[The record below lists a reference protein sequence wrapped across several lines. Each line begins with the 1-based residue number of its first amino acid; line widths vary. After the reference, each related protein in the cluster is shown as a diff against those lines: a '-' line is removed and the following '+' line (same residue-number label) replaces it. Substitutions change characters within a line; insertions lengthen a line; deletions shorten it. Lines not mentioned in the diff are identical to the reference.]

1 MNRPPLR
8 SILYVEDNPNIRAL
22 ARIAIERI
30 GGYTLHACESGAEAL
45 AAVEGG
51 LKPDL
56 LLLDVMLPGMDGPTI
71 LEHLRRLPQTAGTP
85 VIFMTAK
92 AQTSEIAHFMS
103 LGALGVITKPFQP
116 TLLPKEIE
124 RLWNTGATNAAADD
138 DIEDALVEF
147 RARFIAGLPKQL
159 GELQALAR
167 QMKTATG
174 VDTLH
179 PAHHVLHVIAG
190 TAGTFGFEELGDR
203 ARAVEQTIRKAI
215 DSGSEAGMLHA
226 IAGALDAF
234 LQWSEATMNSG
245 LPEAAGDPVP
255 DLETAP
261 APAPQLRPHSHES
274 DLVYLLNTAPA
285 DNDLA
290 NQLVHFGYEVAV
302 IDSLDML
309 ADALKARTPSS
320 IVIDADNPADIVAA
334 CAQIAAARA
343 AFGASMCP
351 AIVVSN
357 HGDFATRLAAARA
370 GVQGYLLK
378 PVDAGALADLLVE
391 PDAAVGDQPYRILI
405 VDDDEATAAYYKTVL
420 NNAQIE
426 AAVLTQPERIFQTLE
441 KYRPELIVMDLY
453 MPECSG
459 SDLAALIRQDKTFLD
474 VPIIFL
480 SNEHNLDRQTEAIRS
495 GADYFLT
502 KPITPERLVSTL
514 TSRAQRYRSLRGLI
528 MRDGLTGLFNH
539 TAMKEHL
546 QREILRARRGGL
558 PLSIAMID
566 LDHFK
571 KVNDAFGHPAGDQ
584 VIRSLARLMQQRFRR
599 SDLVGRYGGEEFI
612 VILPATTSAAA
623 CVMLDDVRQAFSQ
636 ILHRNGGKEFTVT
649 FSAGVAELGADNNCD
664 SLIQAAD
671 TMLYRAK
678 GGGRNR
684 VEAR

>member
-8 SILYVEDNPNIRAL
+8 TILYVEDNPNIRAL

-30 GGYTLHACESGAEAL
+30 GGFTLHAFESGTEAL
-45 AAVEGG
+45 AAVESG

-124 RLWNTGATNAAADD
+124 RLWNTGVANAAVDG

-147 RARFIAGLPKQL
+147 RARFISGLPKQL
-159 GELQALAR
+159 GELQKLAQ
-167 QMKTATG
+167 QMTTATG
-174 VDTLH
+174 IDALH
-179 PAHHVLHVIAG
+179 PAHRVLHVISG

-203 ARAVEQTIRKAI
+203 ARAVEQTIRRVI
-215 DSGSEAGMLHA
+215 DTGNDAGMLHA

-234 LQWSEATMNSG
+234 LQWSEAAMKSD
-245 LPEAAGDPVP
+245 LPEAAGDPEPAHAPMP
-255 DLETAP
+255 DLVPGA
-261 APAPQLRPHSHES
+261 HES
-274 DLVYLLNTAPA
+274 DLVYLLNTALA

-302 IDSLDML
+302 IDSVGKL
-309 ADALKARTPSS
+309 ANAVKTRMPSS
-320 IVIDADNPADIVAA
+320 IVIDADSQADIRAA
-334 CAQIAAARA
+334 CEQIAAIRA

-351 AIVVSN
+351 VIVVSS
-357 HGDFATRLAAARA
+357 HGDFATRLAAARS

-378 PVDAGALADLLVE
+378 PVDAGALAELLAE
-391 PDAAVGDQPYRILI
+391 PDAADSGQQYRILI
-405 VDDDEATAAYYKTVL
+405 VDDDEAAADYYKTVL

-426 AAVLTQPERIFQTLE
+426 AAVLTQPERIFDMLE
-441 KYRPELIVMDLY
+441 KYRPELILMDLY

-459 SDLAALIRQDKTFLD
+459 ADLAVLIRQDKSFLD

-480 SNEHNLDRQTEAIRS
+480 SNEHNLDRQTEAIQS

-514 TSRAQRYRSLRGLI
+514 ISRAQRYRSLRGLI

-546 QREILRARRGGL
+546 QREIVRARRGGL

-571 KVNDAFGHPAGDQ
+571 KVNDACGHPAGDQ

-612 VILPATTSAAA
+612 VILPATSSMAARG
-623 CVMLDDVRQAFSQ
+623 MLDDVRQAFSQ

-649 FSAGVAELGADNNCD
+649 FSAGVAELGANDNCD

-684 VEAR
+684 VEAG

>member
-8 SILYVEDNPNIRAL
+8 TILYVEDNPNIRAL

-30 GGYTLHACESGAEAL
+30 GGFTLHACESGAEAL
-45 AAVEGG
+45 AAIEGG
-51 LKPDL
+51 LRPDL
-56 LLLDVMLPGMDGPTI
+56 LLLDVMLPGMDGTTI

-124 RLWNTGATNAAADD
+124 RLWNTGAANAAADD
-138 DIEDALVEF
+138 GIEDALDKF

-159 GELQALAR
+159 GELQKLAQ
-167 QMKTATG
+167 QMTTATG
-174 VDTLH
+174 IEALH
-179 PAHHVLHVIAG
+179 PAHRVLHVISG

-203 ARAVEQTIRKAI
+203 ARAVEQMMHRAI
-215 DSGSEAGMLHA
+215 DSGNGTDMLHA
-226 IAGALDAF
+226 IAGAVDAF
-234 LQWSEATMNSG
+234 LQWSDAAMKSG
-245 LPEAAGDPVP
+245 VPEAASY
-255 DLETAP
+255 P
-261 APAPQLRPHSHES
+261 APSPGPAQVPQLHSRTHES
-274 DLVYLLNTAPA
+274 NLVYLLNTAAA

-290 NQLVHFGYEVAV
+290 NQLVHFGYEVTV
-302 IDSLDML
+302 IDKLGKL
-309 ADALKARTPSS
+309 ADAVKARMPSS
-320 IVIDADNPADIVAA
+320 IVIDTDSQADILAA
-334 CAQIAAARA
+334 CEQIAATRA

-351 AIVVSN
+351 AIVVSS
-357 HGDFATRLAAARA
+357 HGDFATRLAAARS
-370 GVQGYLLK
+370 GVQSYLLK
-378 PVDAGALADLLVE
+378 PVDAGALAELLAE
-391 PDAAVGDQPYRILI
+391 PDVAGSDQPYRILI
-405 VDDDEATAAYYKTVL
+405 VDDDEATAAYYKTIL

-459 SDLAALIRQDKTFLD
+459 SDLAALIRQDKSFLD
-474 VPIIFL
+474 IPIIFL
-480 SNEHNLDRQTEAIRS
+480 SNEHNLDRQTEAIQS

-546 QREILRARRGGL
+546 QREIMRARRGNL

-571 KVNDAFGHPAGDQ
+571 KVNDACGHPAGDQ

-612 VILPATTSAAA
+612 VILPATSSIAARG
-623 CVMLDDVRQAFSQ
+623 MLDDVRQAFSQ
-636 ILHRNGGKEFTVT
+636 ILHRYGEKEFTVT
-649 FSAGVAELGADNNCD
+649 FSAGVAELGADDNCD
-664 SLIQAAD
+664 SLIQTAD

-684 VEAR
+684 VEAG